1 MHASKGLE
9 FPVVFLCAMSR
20 EFNMMSLNSEVL
32 CHKDLGIGLP
42 FVDLEKRVK
51 YPSIARRAISAC
63 MKAEMISE
71 EMRILYVAMTRA
83 REQLYIYGFTS
94 DNNANEMSWHSQL
107 WRVFQTIPN
116 AEITDDK
123 IRITNVDPNA

>member
-1 MHASKGLE
+1 M
-9 FPVVFLCAMSR
+9 
-20 EFNMMSLNSEVL
+20 
-32 CHKDLGIGLP
+32 KDAKAT
-42 FVDLEKRVK
+42 EKDVA
-51 YPSIARRAISAC
+51 IAEYYRL
-63 MKAEMISE
+63 
-71 EMRILYVAMTRA
+71 LYVAMTRA